1 MILVCP
7 FCAKDGAIALKNLLW
22 MEELDGRLPFDVV
35 LSHDD
40 QTPASMVQ
48 DMKVAANRIFQKAD
62 TFWYPAPEKK
72 HWPAAPNWAWQNVAR
87 YMAAIVKKPWLFLE
101 ADAVPIRKGWLRDI
115 AVEHYRAGLPFSG
128 HFVDQSKHMNG
139 VGVYPP
145 DVAKYSVGAFRTEE
159 TAWDVVLGKDLS
171 LQEGGSMC
179 YVHPSHTLFQLCWAV
194 NPADGKAWY
203 GNGEVASFKSFNDL
217 LRIVDTTMAVFHR
230 CKDGSLIDWL
240 RQYHKDPSA
249 AMVPQHTYDNNRPE
263 NGSSG
268 NIHPEI
274 PTMESELPKLDE
286 AKWRVGGNV
295 DAVDVGVGKGDSKP
309 SPGYAPFTGTCEIL
323 IVTYGLKTK
332 RVSGIE
338 VSDFDWLTWCL
349 RSIRRHCQQFA
360 GVTLVIPSRD
370 ASLLAPIANEH
381 AQAKGGIKLRIRMMN
396 EKPGKGMLQHMT
408 AMASA
413 DELVPKNTTHVLHV
427 DADVIFKE
435 AVTPDEYF
443 DGDKAIYVV
452 RTYDSLIEQ
461 RDGQKVV
468 SDCHQWKG
476 PTAAQLGFEPEV
488 YTMLRHPEG
497 FPIGFYKKYRDHI
510 TAIHGKEF
518 MDYMLEGKNSFPQ
531 TRMDFTAMGAFA
543 HKAMHDAF
551 TWLDVSGGN
560 HLAPKDK
567 CKTWWSHGGLT
578 PHIKA
583 EIEGF
588 LK

>member
-1 MILVCP
+1 
-7 FCAKDGAIALKNLLW
+7 
-22 MEELDGRLPFDVV
+22 
-35 LSHDD
+35 
-40 QTPASMVQ
+40 
-48 DMKVAANRIFQKAD
+48 
-62 TFWYPAPEKK
+62 
-72 HWPAAPNWAWQNVAR
+72 
-87 YMAAIVKKPWLFLE
+87 MAAIVKKPWLFLE
-101 ADAVPIRKGWLRDI
+101 ADAVPIRKDWLEDI
-115 AVEHYRAGLPFSG
+115 NEEYHRISKPFMG
-128 HFVDQSKHMNG
+128 HVVADMGHVNG
-139 VGVYPP
+139 SCVYPA
-145 DVAKYSVGAFRTEE
+145 DVTSYSVGAFRTEE
-159 TAWDVVLGKDLS
+159 TAWDVVLGSDLHM
-171 LQEGGSMC
+171 QEGGIKR
-179 YVHPSHTLFQLCWAV
+179 YVHAAHTLFQHCWAV
-194 NPADGKAWY
+194 NPADGKAWN
-203 GNGEVASFKSFNDL
+203 GSGEVATFKSFNDL
-217 LRIVDTTMAVFHR
+217 LRLVDPTMAVFHR

-249 AMVPQHTYDNNRPE
+249 ANVPQHNYDQNRPE
-263 NGSSG
+263 NRSDGDVDSTASTV
-268 NIHPEI
+268 EC
-274 PTMESELPKLDE
+274 ELSKLDD
-286 AKWRVGGNV
+286 AKGRVGGNV
-295 DAVDVGVGKGDSKP
+295 DAVNVGVEEVDPKP
-309 SPGYAPFTGTCEIL
+309 RLGYAPFTGKCEIL

-461 RDGQKVV
+461 RDGQTVI
-468 SDCHQWKG
+468 SDCHQWKA

-510 TAIHGKEF
+510 TAIHGKDY
-518 MDYMLEGKNSFPQ
+518 MDYMLEGRNSFPQ

-551 TWLDVSGGN
+551 HWLDVSGGN
-560 HLAPKDK
+560 HLAPRDK
-567 CKTWWSHGGLT
+567 QKCYWSHGGLT
-578 PHIKA
+578 DHIKA